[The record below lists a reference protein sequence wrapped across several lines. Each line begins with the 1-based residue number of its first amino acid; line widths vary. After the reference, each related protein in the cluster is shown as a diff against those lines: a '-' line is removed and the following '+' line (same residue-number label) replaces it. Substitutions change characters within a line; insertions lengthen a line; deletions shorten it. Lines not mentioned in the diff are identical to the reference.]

1 MFYFFRPTPPPAT
14 KVQERPLPRTGKLFL
29 FLLFAF
35 HVLFLGFNVYYFMS
49 NSNDSLENEI
59 GPGGNSNEVADI
71 DTQL

>member
-1 MFYFFRPTPPPAT
+1 MFYFFKPTPPPT

-29 FLLFAF
+29 FLFFAF

-59 GPGGNSNEVADI
+59 GLGENSNEVAD
-71 DTQL
+71 TQI